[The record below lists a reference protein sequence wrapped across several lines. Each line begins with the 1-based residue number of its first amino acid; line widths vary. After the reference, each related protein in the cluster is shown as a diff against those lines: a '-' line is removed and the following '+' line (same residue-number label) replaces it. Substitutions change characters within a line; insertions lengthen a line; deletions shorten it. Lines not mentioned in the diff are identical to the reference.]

1 MSKKRELVRICLIT
15 GYLGAGKTTL
25 LNRIL
30 ANQEGI
36 RAAVIVN
43 DIGEVNIDAE
53 LIEKNGAVSVEQ
65 KSLVPLT
72 NGCICCTLADDL
84 AKQLSDLA
92 VTGLYNYIIIEA
104 SGVCEPTP
112 IAQTISVLCEENT
125 LDGYPMKLDNIVA
138 VVDCARMLEEFD
150 NGRKLLRDAIEEDDI
165 ENLLIQQIEFCN
177 TILLNK
183 TDLVDPGRMDELKSI
198 IRVLQ
203 KDAVIFETNH
213 AEIGLSEILFTDRF
227 DINKSL
233 AAAGWVDAIQSMKA
247 GKEESEPAYAHEHH
261 HDHHDEHQHE
271 DHHEHHHDH
280 HHDHEDGNGHLEEY
294 GISTFV
300 YYRRRPFVHDK
311 LAELCAYWPHSIIR
325 AKGMVWYKEEPSIS
339 FMFEQAG
346 RQITESP
353 SGKFLA
359 SAPKEAQERMLKTY
373 PQILEMWDEK
383 YGDRMIKLVFIGK
396 NMDREALE
404 LRLDACL
411 GE

>member
-213 AEIGLSEILFTDRF
+213 AAIGLSEILFTDRF

-247 GKEESEPAYAHEHH
+247 GKEEPEPAYAHEHH

-300 YYRRRPFVHDK
+300 YYRRRPFVHEK